1 LECEIC
7 KQQYPRSFSFH
18 FLSYSIDRFT
28 IDGKTYDAITLPK
41 YNGAYI
47 IIDILNKETY

>member
-1 LECEIC
+1 MKFVNNNTLVLFP
-7 KQQYPRSFSFH
+7 QP
-18 FLSYSIDRFT
+18 FLTSLDRFT